1 MSADEIRAEQRSSV
15 KIAQTA
21 KGDPTVEVKAY
32 SHDLDSLE
40 ETRKAAVAAYK
51 ATLQDLGSAL
61 RASVAQP

>member
-1 MSADEIRAEQRSSV
+1 MSADEFRTDQRSSV

-32 SHDLDSLE
+32 SHDLDNLE

-51 ATLQDLGSAL
+51 ATIQDLGSDL
-61 RASVAQP
+61 RGSVMA